1 MNSASTAKMISSKE
15 VLAGTGISRATLNN
29 YISLNLIPPPTIG
42 KPEEPGGPTKLGY
55 FPQWVVERI
64 GRIQQLKAEGVRMSE
79 IGSYFRQEAEEPVG
93 VEEAEEVGGV
103 SLSYGLIEQIVFPAI
118 LVDQRWEVIWI
129 NRQAERE
136 FFHRRVKQIDSAE
149 QRNLIRLFLASG
161 LLMRFSNWE
170 EILLA
175 HLRLARRD
183 MAEDVY
189 ERICSASP
197 VHAAEE
203 LRRLW
208 GEAEPLRD
216 RPITQQRLV
225 LRPFAGSAVGQTLF
239 SCDFREGTLLLY
251 SPASMQLEQILDLL
265 MGREQLIKALLSR
278 RIPSRTPLCV
288 LAARLESALHLRTA
302 LPPHEYFD
310 LLNQVILASYQCF
323 KDHAGTPGRSFEE
336 TVVCFFLPSPESPQ
350 GYFHQALQCARAV
363 QQMISAV
370 DRRWQ
375 RQKNWNNQLRMN
387 MGIHWGQEWL
397 GTIPSS
403 LAFEFTVMGETLA
416 EAIKLSEFAQQ
427 GSIWASK
434 AVIENLLPEDRQAV
448 DFGIQL
454 GADDRRFVSPGIYS
468 QPPELL
474 GYEELQR
481 RGLQQISNLAVTE
494 IINLQ
499 APADSR

>member
-1 MNSASTAKMISSKE
+1 
-15 VLAGTGISRATLNN
+15 LNN
-29 YISLNLIPPPTIG
+29 YISLNLIPSPIIG
-42 KPEEPGGPTKLGY
+42 KPDEPGGPTKLGY
-55 FPQWVVERI
+55 FPEWVVERI

-79 IGSYFRQEAEEPVG
+79 IGSHFRQEVEELIG
-93 VEEAEEVGGV
+93 VEEESAGLDGVG
-103 SLSYGLIEQIVFPAI
+103 LSYGLIEQIVFPAI
-118 LVDQRWEVIWI
+118 LVDQHWEIIWI
-129 NRQAERE
+129 NRRAEQE
-136 FFHRRVKQIDSAE
+136 FFDRRVEQIDSAE
-149 QRNLIRLFLASG
+149 QRNLIRLLLTSG
-161 LLMRFSNWE
+161 LLLRYANWR

-175 HLRLARRD
+175 HICLAKRD
-183 MAEDVY
+183 MAADVY
-189 ERICSASP
+189 ERICSAAQVYP
-197 VHAAEE
+197 VEE

-208 GEAEPLRD
+208 VEAEPLAE
-216 RPITQQRLV
+216 RPITQQQV
-225 LRPFAGSAVGQTLF
+225 VFRPFSGSAVGQTLF

-265 MGREQLIKALLSR
+265 MGRERLIKALLSR

-288 LAARLESALHLRTA
+288 LVARLDSALHLRTA

-350 GYFHQALQCARAV
+350 GYFHQALQCARAM
-363 QQMISAV
+363 QKMISAV

-375 RQKNWNNQLRMN
+375 RQKNWGNQLRLN
-387 MGIHWGQEWL
+387 MGIHCGEEWL

-403 LAFEFTVMGETLA
+403 LAFEFTVMGETLV
-416 EAIKLSEFAQQ
+416 EAIKLSEFAQP

-448 DFGIQL
+448 EFGIQL

-474 GYEELQR
+474 SYEELER

-499 APADSR
+499 TPADSH